1 MCIEKP
7 ALNPA
12 SSTLMSV
19 QTPEATPVHW
29 MQNDLCLTIT
39 KMTMSS
45 VPPVRLSFGLA
56 ELYYPSKAEE
66 VILSDG
72 LMYTENSTYVNSRD
86 ALKLTRNSAL
96 KTSGHLEHLA
106 MHEIVTTWA

>member
-29 MQNDLCLTIT
+29 MQSDLLLTIT

-45 VPPVRLSFGLA
+45 VPPVRLSFGVA
-56 ELYYPSKAEE
+56 QRYYPSEAAE

-72 LMYTENSTYVNSRD
+72 LMYIENST
-86 ALKLTRNSAL
+86 
-96 KTSGHLEHLA
+96 
-106 MHEIVTTWA
+106 